1 MTTKINL
8 SNMKDSDYKAL
19 LENTKVMDKLIE
31 YTSESASLLIN
42 DWLDLLAGLGDY
54 SLGSS
59 YDHNYMCIQDSY
71 KFLKSALIAQKEYC
85 VITDENAE
93 IVENSLTAYD
103 NAEPSDLS
111 YYDEK
116 LDRVGELI
124 ADKLIELAKNEYD
137 FAMSEDHLLYTMKD
151 DGALVDLYGDDAYYN
166 REDNK
171 IYYVCAD

>member
-1 MTTKINL
+1 MTTKIKL
-8 SNMKDSDYKAL
+8 SNMEDSDYRAL
-19 LENTKVMDKLIE
+19 LENSKVMDKLIE
-31 YTSESASLLIN
+31 YTTETASLQIN
-42 DWLDLLAGLGDY
+42 DWLDLLDGLRDY

-59 YDHNYMCIQDSY
+59 YDHNYMVVRDSY

-85 VITDENAE
+85 VLTDENAE

-116 LDRVGELI
+116 LVRIGKLI

-137 FAMSEDHLLYTMKD
+137 FAMSEHHLLYTMKD
-151 DGALVDLYGDDAYYN
+151 DNALVDLYGDDAYYN
-166 REDNK
+166 RGDNK
-171 IYYVCAD
+171 IYYTCAD

>member
-116 LDRVGELI
+116 LDRISELI